1 MDTQTKLK
9 YDLVYCIGDSQT
21 WGTHQA
27 DDISREVTLLNR
39 FSTLIG
45 EYYQLPVLNKG
56 VPGSGNEYVMKTLY
70 TDMREYRRTGVN
82 PLVFCSYT
90 DAMRKELYSAK
101 STPPG
106 VHTIGPN
113 TGYFSEEFLKEYF
126 VNHFDWDQLRL
137 ESAKLVDA
145 SKVLM
150 KYLGISFVD
159 VYSNEILTGYDFITT
174 EEQMETS
181 FMKYAGPPGMFYG
194 NGHLNIIGHRK
205 VADWLIAKAN
215 QLYFK

>member
-1 MDTQTKLK
+1 MDIQTKLK

-21 WGTHQA
+21 WGADQA
-27 DDISREVTLLNR
+27 DDLNKDITLLNR

-90 DAMRKELYSAK
+90 DAMRKELYCANA
-101 STPPG
+101 TPPG
-106 VHTIGPN
+106 LHTIGPN
-113 TGYFSEEFLKEYF
+113 TYFSEEFLKEYF
-126 VNHFDWDQLRL
+126 VNHFDWDSIKLD
-137 ESAKLVDA
+137 SAKLVDS
-145 SKVLM
+145 SKILM

-181 FMKYAGPPGMFYG
+181 LMNYAGPEGMFNG
-194 NGHLNIIGHRK
+194 EGHLNIIGHRK
-205 VADWLIAKAN
+205 VADWLIAKCN